1 MNRVR
6 SSRCGFTLIEV
17 MLALAV
23 LGLALVVLVKGVY
36 GNIAGAQD
44 AFYMGVATDL
54 ARGKMYDL
62 EEELLQE
69 GYQETEQELTGD
81 FSEEGWPAITWKARI
96 EPVELPSYDV
106 LMGLA
111 KDQNKDGKTDGKGE
125 GEGEEGEGESS
136 MDKFQSSALGG
147 MLGMLGMGG
156 GGGSG
161 GDVTTASEAAT
172 GGFIQMQYELVKRV
186 LKESIRKI
194 TLTVNYDTGMDKQSF
209 ETVLY
214 VTDAAG
220 MQKVLQGLG
229 AEN

>member
-1 MNRVR
+1 MNRIR

-23 LGLALVVLVKGVY
+23 LALALMVLVKGVY

-69 GYQETEQELTGD
+69 GYQETEQEITGD

-96 EPVELPSYDV
+96 EPVELPNYDV
-106 LMGLA
+106 LMGLS
-111 KDQNKDGKTDGKGE
+111 KDQGGEARDAGTGPGGE
-125 GEGEEGEGESS
+125 GEGESN
-136 MDKFQSSALGG
+136 KARLPSSALGG

-156 GGGSG
+156 GGG
-161 GDVTTASEAAT
+161 GDDATTASEAAT

-194 TLTVNYDTGMDKQSF
+194 TLTVSYDTGLDKQSF
-209 ETVLY
+209 DTVLY

-220 MQKVLQGLG
+220 MQKILQGLG
-229 AEN
+229 AD

>member
-1 MNRVR
+1 VNRIR

-23 LGLALVVLVKGVY
+23 LALALMVLVKGVY

-69 GYQETEQELTGD
+69 GYQETEQEITGD

-106 LMGLA
+106 LMGLS
-111 KDQNKDGKTDGKGE
+111 KDQNGQPRDAGTGPE
-125 GEGEEGEGESS
+125 GEGEGEGESS
-136 MDKFQSSALGG
+136 MDRFQSSALGG

-156 GGGSG
+156 GGG
-161 GDVTTASEAAT
+161 GDTTTASEATT

-194 TLTVNYDTGMDKQSF
+194 TLTVSYDTGMDKQSF
-209 ETVLY
+209 DTVLY

-229 AEN
+229 AEP

>member
-1 MNRVR
+1 MSRIR
-6 SSRCGFTLIEV
+6 SSRCGFTLVEV

-23 LGLALVVLVKGVY
+23 LALALMVLVKGVY
-36 GNIAGAQD
+36 GSIVGSQD

-62 EEELLQE
+62 EEELMQE

-96 EPVELPSYDV
+96 EPVELPNYDV
-106 LMGLA
+106 LMGLS
-111 KDQNKDGKTDGKGE
+111 KDQNGE
-125 GEGEEGEGESS
+125 ARDAGTGPEGEGEGESS
-136 MDKFQSSALGG
+136 MDRFQSSALGG
-147 MLGMLGMGG
+147 MLGMMGMGG
-156 GGGSG
+156 GGG
-161 GDVTTASEAAT
+161 GDPTTASEAAT

-194 TLTVNYDTGMDKQSF
+194 TLTVSYDTGFFKESF
-209 ETVLY
+209 DTVLY

-229 AEN
+229 AEP

>member
-23 LGLALVVLVKGVY
+23 LALALMVLVKGVY

-69 GYQETEQELTGD
+69 GYQETEQEITGD

-96 EPVELPSYDV
+96 EPVELPNYEV
-106 LMGLA
+106 LMGLS
-111 KDQNKDGKTDGKGE
+111 KDQQGGEARDGGT
-125 GEGEEGEGESS
+125 GEGEEGEGESN
-136 MDKFQSSALGG
+136 MDRFQSSALGG

-156 GGGSG
+156 GGGG
-161 GDVTTASEAAT
+161 GDPTTASEAAT

-194 TLTVNYDTGMDKQSF
+194 TLTVSYDTGMDKQSF
-209 ETVLY
+209 DTVLY

-220 MQKVLQGLG
+220 MQKILQGLG
-229 AEN
+229 AE

>member
-1 MNRVR
+1 MNRIR

-23 LGLALVVLVKGVY
+23 LALALMVLVKGVY

-69 GYQETEQELTGD
+69 GYQETEQEITGD

-96 EPVELPSYDV
+96 EPVELPNYDV
-106 LMGLA
+106 LMGLS
-111 KDQNKDGKTDGKGE
+111 KDQGGEARDAGTGPEGE
-125 GEGEEGEGESS
+125 GEGESN
-136 MDKFQSSALGG
+136 MDRFQSSALGG

-156 GGGSG
+156 GGG
-161 GDVTTASEAAT
+161 GDDATTASEAAT

-194 TLTVNYDTGMDKQSF
+194 TLTVSYDTGLDKQSF
-209 ETVLY
+209 DTVLY

-220 MQKVLQGLG
+220 MQKILQGLG
-229 AEN
+229 AD